1 MRLRIISG
9 LFKGRFISAPDFKGT
24 RPTTDRVKET
34 LFNILNNEFV
44 MEGAKVLDIY
54 AGSGSLGFEALSR
67 GASHISFIEKNST
80 VVKNLQKNITDLNVS
95 EKCTILRTEATRYLK
110 NCQSKYD
117 LILADPPFFE
127 YDIYEVMSIVKEV
140 KILNPEGMMLI
151 ERSIQTKEKDIE
163 NFHFEPFKKIGDT
176 LLYKFTLD

>member
-34 LFNILNNEFV
+34 LFNILNNEFD
-44 MEGAKVLDIY
+44 MNGAKVLDVY

-67 GASHISFIEKNST
+67 GASHISFIEKNSS
-80 VVKNLQKNITDLNVS
+80 VVQNLQKNISDLGVNDQ
-95 EKCTILRTEATRYLK
+95 CTIYRSEASRFLK
-110 NCQSKYD
+110 NNTNKYD

-127 YDIYEVMSIVKEV
+127 YDIYEVANIIKEG

-151 ERSIQTKEKDIE
+151 ERSIQTKEKDIP
-163 NFHFEPFKKIGDT
+163 NFQMEPFKKIGDT
-176 LLYKFTLD
+176 LLYKFVVD

>member
-34 LFNILNNEFV
+34 LFNILNNEFD
-44 MEGAKVLDIY
+44 MDGAKVLDVY

-80 VVKNLQKNITDLNVS
+80 VVNNLKKNISDLGVG
-95 EKCTILRTEATRYLK
+95 ELCTIYRSEASRFLSNYK
-110 NCQSKYD
+110 SNFD

-127 YDIYEVMSIVKEV
+127 YDIYEVVNIVKEE
-140 KILNPEGMMLI
+140 KILNHDGMMLI
-151 ERSIQTKEKDIE
+151 ERSIQTKEKDIQ
-163 NFHFEPFKKIGDT
+163 NLQMEPFKKIGDT
-176 LLYKFTLD
+176 LLYKFISP